1 MIDPPVATSRSRLQ
15 ILRNDQLEP
24 AVTSQLPSQPRGGIP
39 VRHSPSTNHKA
50 FWPSPRDVALGSKT
64 QANEEGFFFLAV
76 SKCISTLHSDERNFP
91 PLEISCMMKH
101 FIYIKTNPQCH
112 NSNRNL
118 TYLAHDNITPTSAA
132 QDAPHP
138 NAKLHLISGCCYSPN
153 RLPRKPHYLRK
164 PAAQQ
169 LVAPLTQYKTVM

>member
-1 MIDPPVATSRSRLQ
+1 MP
-15 ILRNDQLEP
+15 
-24 AVTSQLPSQPRGGIP
+24 
-39 VRHSPSTNHKA
+39 
-50 FWPSPRDVALGSKT
+50 
-64 QANEEGFFFLAV
+64 
-76 SKCISTLHSDERNFP
+76 
-91 PLEISCMMKH
+91 
-101 FIYIKTNPQCH
+101 H

-169 LVAPLTQYKTVM
+169 LVAPLTQHKTVM